1 MEFAKDTWLN
11 FQIFHAKP
19 IPSTKM
25 SQVSI
30 PGELKCSTRGG
41 ANYNPVNRLPGL
53 RYILR
58 YKRV

>member
-41 ANYNPVNRLPGL
+41 EL
-53 RYILR
+53 
-58 YKRV
+58 